1 MKPPRPKVHLLDVSE
16 PLLAYHNLI
25 CRCGITLR
33 NAQPKFMLSQDWI
46 VKRFSTIDGICSNC
60 AQDEPTADDKRH
72 YVYGLCEGQEERN
85 SAE

>member
-33 NAQPKFMLSQDWI
+33 NAQPKFMLSQD
-46 VKRFSTIDGICSNC
+46 
-60 AQDEPTADDKRH
+60 
-72 YVYGLCEGQEERN
+72 
-85 SAE
+85 